1 MYNRNTGGVSA
12 MASSGNT
19 AESLSSTTKFTLGAG
34 AAQVGVAKNTATIVG
49 PEAVLRGDVR
59 SKGDIVIVG
68 SVEGEVVSE
77 AKIIIASGGSVTG
90 KVTALEVVLEGKLT
104 GDSVATKG
112 LSILSSAE
120 VRGDVTTPVIM
131 IEPGATFVG
140 RCSMSEQPAAKAS

>member
-19 AESLSSTTKFTLGAG
+19 AESLSSTNKFTLGAAG
-34 AAQVGVAKNTATIVG
+34 SQVGVAKNAATIIG
-49 PEAVLRGDVR
+49 PEATLRGDVR
-59 SKGDIVIVG
+59 SKGDIVVAGTI
-68 SVEGEVVSE
+68 EGEVVSE
-77 AKIIIASGGSVTG
+77 SKLIIASGGAVTG
-90 KVTALEVVLEGKLT
+90 KVSALEIVLEGKLN
-104 GDSVATKG
+104 GDSVASKT

-140 RCSMSEQPAAKAS
+140 RCSMSEQATK

>member
-1 MYNRNTGGVSA
+1 

-19 AESLSSTTKFTLGAG
+19 AESLSSTNKFTLGTAG
-34 AAQVGVAKNTATIVG
+34 AQAAVAKNAATIIG

-59 SKGDIVIVG
+59 SKGDIVIAG
-68 SVEGEVVSE
+68 SVEGEVISE
-77 AKIIIASGGSVTG
+77 SKLIIASGGSVAG
-90 KVTALEVVLEGKLT
+90 KVMALEVVLEGKLN
-104 GDSVATKG
+104 GDSVASKA

-140 RCSMSEQPAAKAS
+140 RCSMTEPPAKAS